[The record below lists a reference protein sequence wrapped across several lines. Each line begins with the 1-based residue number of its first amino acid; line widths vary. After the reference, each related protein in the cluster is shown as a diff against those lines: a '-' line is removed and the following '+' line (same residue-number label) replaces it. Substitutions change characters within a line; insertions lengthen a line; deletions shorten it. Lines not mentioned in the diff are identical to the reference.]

1 MPLWEMAQCTI
12 TMLKKF
18 VYDEGWE
25 ATSILVLKRRI
36 KEWTRQ
42 IPLPNINIY
51 NDYSQG
57 QKGIVYNG

>member
-1 MPLWEMAQCTI
+1 MPCWEMTQCFI
-12 TMLKKF
+12 TTLKKA
-18 VYDEGWE
+18 VNNVGWE